1 MANDRSSR
9 SFGKFLVDC
18 AYSFISFAVLVMLM
32 WAFVFSF
39 VLRTVEVDGPS
50 MQDTLQNGQRMI
62 LLSVGYTPKRGDIV
76 VCNRLDSEKTKLAYG
91 VSTYKEPIIKRVIGL
106 PGDVVEISKD
116 AVKVN
121 GVKLDEPYVHYPN
134 TVLGEAPSS
143 SYFVPEGEVFVM
155 GDHRNNSS
163 DSRFSSIGT
172 IKMENIMGH
181 VVARMNSITD
191 FDVMKSVSYA
201 DIPDEPTMK
210 MKAKAMED
218 AETRKNYADDSET
231 NVIRIKIKES
241 ETAPSTTAS
250 KEATGNEE

>member
-1 MANDRSSR
+1 MANR
-9 SFGKFLVDC
+9 SFGKYLVDC
-18 AYSFISFAVLVMLM
+18 AYSLVSFAVLVMLM
-32 WAFVFSF
+32 WACVFSF

-62 LLSVGYTPKRGDIV
+62 LLSVGYTPQRGDIV
-76 VCNRLDSEKTKLAYG
+76 VCNRLDPEKTKLAYG

-106 PGDVVEISKD
+106 PGDVVEVSKN

-134 TVLGEAPSS
+134 TILERDKSSS
-143 SYFVPEGEVFVM
+143 SYYVPEGEVFVM

-172 IKMENIMGH
+172 IKMEDIMGH
-181 VVARMNSITD
+181 VVARMNNITN

-201 DIPDEPTMK
+201 DIPEKPTAEMIKNAMKDEELRK
-210 MKAKAMED
+210 EI
-218 AETRKNYADDSET
+218 AEDSET
-231 NVIRIKIKES
+231 NAIRKEKEAAS
-241 ETAPSTTAS
+241 SATTS
-250 KEATGNEE
+250 KEATENED